1 MAEIEFSA
9 LSRSC
14 LKRRNPDADALQRQI
29 TAYQSERN
37 AAGVTIDWRFS
48 THDARTKLHRFY
60 PCLSNIDRV
69 PEVIPCCNSMQCPS
83 KRKSANTVD
92 AGQQTP
98 SAKVWVTFLNAAT
111 GHYPGAEGAKLTTM
125 IDIEIPHIARELHLA
140 GEQVKATVGLLDDG
154 ATVPF
159 IARYRKEH
167 TSSLDE
173 VAITSIRDRLSQL
186 RELRDRREAIL
197 ASLEKRGL
205 LSQELRKAILSAQS
219 MAVLEDTYLPH
230 RPKRRTRAAVAR
242 ERGLEPLALRLWGQ
256 GDFDVATA
264 ADEYVNPQA
273 GVDNAKEALSGARDI
288 IAEWV
293 SEDSTARRRIREL
306 FWSQGIISAT
316 VTAGTVPAGKDA
328 AAAKYRDYF
337 DWREPIASAPS
348 HRILA
353 MLRGEKES
361 LLSVHIAP
369 PVSSATAILERLFV
383 RAETEAAQ
391 QIGLAIRDRYKPLL
405 ESALETEVRKA
416 ARVRAEDTAIGVF
429 ADNMRELLLAPALG
443 QQNTL
448 ALDPGFRSGC
458 KLVCLDRQGH
468 LLHHDTVYPLLG
480 ERGEQESA
488 RKILL
493 LCRQYHIEVIAVG
506 NGTAGRETQAF
517 LRTLGLDP
525 QIAVVMVNESG
536 ASVYSASEAARTE
549 FPDQDI
555 TVRGAVSIGRRL
567 MDPLAELV
575 KIDPKSIGVGQYQHD
590 VDQKALKQ
598 RLDDVVVSCV
608 NQVGVELNTAS
619 RELLSYVSGL
629 GPRLANAIVEYRNR
643 NGPFTSRYALQ
654 KVPRLGPR
662 AFEQAA
668 GFLRI
673 RAGVQ
678 PLDASAVHPESYPVV
693 EAIARDLGRPLDE
706 LLGDAA
712 IGGQIDPSRYV
723 SDQIGL
729 PTLND
734 IVAELARPG
743 RDPRQEFE
751 PFDFAAGVHRI
762 EDLTVG
768 MKLPGVITNVT
779 GFGAFV
785 DVGVHQDGLVHI
797 SQLAEGFVSNPSD
810 VVKVQQRVWV
820 TVLEVDLERKRIAL
834 SLK

>member
-1 MAEIEFSA
+1 M
-9 LSRSC
+9 
-14 LKRRNPDADALQRQI
+14 
-29 TAYQSERN
+29 
-37 AAGVTIDWRFS
+37 
-48 THDARTKLHRFY
+48 
-60 PCLSNIDRV
+60 
-69 PEVIPCCNSMQCPS
+69 
-83 KRKSANTVD
+83 
-92 AGQQTP
+92 
-98 SAKVWVTFLNAAT
+98 
-111 GHYPGAEGAKLTTM
+111 TTM
-125 IDIEIPHIARELHLA
+125 IDIEIPHIARELHLT
-140 GEQVKATVGLLDDG
+140 GEQVEATVGLLDDG

-167 TSSLDE
+167 TGSLDE

-186 RELRDRREAIL
+186 RELRDRREVIL

-205 LSQELRKAILSAQS
+205 LSQELRKAVLSAQS
-219 MAVLEDTYLPH
+219 MAVLEDTYLPY
-230 RPKRRTRAAVAR
+230 RPKRRTRAAIAR
-242 ERGLEPLALRLWGQ
+242 ERGLESLALHLWGQ
-256 GDFDVATA
+256 GDFDVTTA

-273 GVDNAKEALSGARDI
+273 GVDNVKEALSGARDI

-293 SEDSTARRRIREL
+293 SEDSTARREIREL
-306 FWSQGIISAT
+306 FWSQGTVSAT
-316 VTAGTVPAGKDA
+316 VTAGKDA

-337 DWREPIASAPS
+337 DWQEPIASAPS

-369 PVSSATAILERLFV
+369 PVSSATAILERIFV
-383 RAETEAAQ
+383 RGETDAAQ

-405 ESALETEVRKA
+405 ESTMETEVRKA

-429 ADNMRELLLAPALG
+429 ADNLRELLLAPALG

-493 LCRQYHIEVIAVG
+493 LCRKYHIEAIAVG

-643 NGPFTSRYALQ
+643 NGPFTSRDTLQ
-654 KVPRLGPR
+654 KVPRLGPK

-673 RAGVQ
+673 REGAQ
-678 PLDASAVHPESYPVV
+678 PLDVSAVHPESYPVV

-723 SDQIGL
+723 SDRIGL

-785 DVGVHQDGLVHI
+785 DVGVHQDGLAHI

-810 VVKVQQRVWV
+810 VVKVQQRVLV
-820 TVLEVDLERKRIAL
+820 TVLEVDLERKRISL

>member
-14 LKRRNPDADALQRQI
+14 LERRNPDADALQRQI

-37 AAGVTIDWRFS
+37 AADVTIDCRFS

-83 KRKSANTVD
+83 QRKSANTVD

-98 SAKVWVTFLNAAT
+98 SAKVWVTFLNEAT
-111 GHYPGAEGAKLTTM
+111 GHYPGAEDAKLTTM
-125 IDIEIPHIARELHLA
+125 IDIEIPQIARELHLA
-140 GEQVKATVGLLDDG
+140 GEQVAATVGLLDDG

-167 TSSLDE
+167 TGSLDE

-186 RELRDRREAIL
+186 RELRERREVIL

-205 LSQELRKAILSAQS
+205 LSQELRKALLSAQS
-219 MAVLEDTYLPH
+219 MAVLEDAYLPH
-230 RPKRRTRAAVAR
+230 RPRRRTRAAIAR

-264 ADEYVNPQA
+264 AGEYVNPQA
-273 GVDNAKEALSGARDI
+273 GVDNAKEALRGARDI

-293 SEDSTARRRIREL
+293 SEDSTARRRIRKL
-306 FWSQGIISAT
+306 FWSQGNISAT
-316 VTAGTVPAGKDA
+316 VTAGTVTAGTVTAGTVTAGTVTAGTDA

-337 DWREPIASAPS
+337 DWREPVASAPS

-361 LLSVHIAP
+361 LLSVRIAP
-369 PVSSATAILERLFV
+369 PVSSATAILERIFL
-383 RAETEAAQ
+383 RGETEAAQ
-391 QIGLAIRDRYKPLL
+391 QLGLAIRERYKPLL

-429 ADNMRELLLAPALG
+429 ADNLRQLLLAPALG
-443 QQNTL
+443 QQHTL

-493 LCRQYHIEVIAVG
+493 LCRQYHIEAIAVG
-506 NGTAGRETQAF
+506 NGTGGRETQAF

-549 FPDQDI
+549 FPEHDI

-619 RELLSYVSGL
+619 PELLSYVSGL

-643 NGPFTSRYALQ
+643 NGPL
-654 KVPRLGPR
+654 P
-662 AFEQAA
+662 
-668 GFLRI
+668 
-673 RAGVQ
+673 
-678 PLDASAVHPESYPVV
+678 PETPC
-693 EAIARDLGRPLDE
+693 
-706 LLGDAA
+706 
-712 IGGQIDPSRYV
+712 
-723 SDQIGL
+723 
-729 PTLND
+729 
-734 IVAELARPG
+734 
-743 RDPRQEFE
+743 
-751 PFDFAAGVHRI
+751 
-762 EDLTVG
+762 
-768 MKLPGVITNVT
+768 
-779 GFGAFV
+779 
-785 DVGVHQDGLVHI
+785 
-797 SQLAEGFVSNPSD
+797 
-810 VVKVQQRVWV
+810 
-820 TVLEVDLERKRIAL
+820 
-834 SLK
+834 

>member
-1 MAEIEFSA
+1 M
-9 LSRSC
+9 
-14 LKRRNPDADALQRQI
+14 
-29 TAYQSERN
+29 
-37 AAGVTIDWRFS
+37 
-48 THDARTKLHRFY
+48 
-60 PCLSNIDRV
+60 
-69 PEVIPCCNSMQCPS
+69 
-83 KRKSANTVD
+83 
-92 AGQQTP
+92 
-98 SAKVWVTFLNAAT
+98 
-111 GHYPGAEGAKLTTM
+111 TTM

-140 GEQVKATVGLLDDG
+140 GEQVEATVGLLDGG

-167 TSSLDE
+167 TGSLDE

-186 RELRDRREAIL
+186 RELRDRREVIL
-197 ASLEKRGL
+197 ASLEKQGL
-205 LSQELRKAILSAQS
+205 LSEELRKAVLSAAS
-219 MAVLEDTYLPH
+219 MAVLEDTYLPY
-230 RPKRRTRAAVAR
+230 RPKRRTRAAIAR
-242 ERGLEPLALRLWGQ
+242 ERGLESLALRLWGQ
-256 GDFDVATA
+256 GGFDVAIA
-264 ADEYVNPQA
+264 AGEYVNPQA
-273 GVDNAKEALSGARDI
+273 GVDNVNEALSGARDI

-293 SEDSTARRRIREL
+293 SEDSTARRAIREL
-306 FWSQGIISAT
+306 FWAQGTISAT
-316 VTAGTVPAGKDA
+316 VASGKDA
-328 AAAKYRDYF
+328 EAAKYQDYF
-337 DWREPIASAPS
+337 DWQEPIAGAPS

-369 PVSSATAILERLFV
+369 PVSSATAILGRIFV
-383 RAETEAAQ
+383 KGETEAAQ

-405 ESALETEVRKA
+405 ESVMETEVRKA

-429 ADNMRELLLAPALG
+429 ADNMRGLLLAPALG
-443 QQNTL
+443 QKNIL

-480 ERGEQESA
+480 ERGEEESA

-493 LCRQYHIEVIAVG
+493 LCRQYRIEAIAVG
-506 NGTAGRETQAF
+506 NGTAGRETEAF
-517 LRTLGLDP
+517 LRTLELDP

-590 VDQKALKQ
+590 IDQKALKQ

-629 GPRLANAIVEYRNR
+629 GPRLANAIVEYRNL
-643 NGPFTSRYALQ
+643 NGPFTSRAALK
-654 KVPRLGPR
+654 KVLRLGPK

-673 RAGVQ
+673 REGAQ

-734 IVAELARPG
+734 IIGELARPG

>member
-1 MAEIEFSA
+1 M
-9 LSRSC
+9 
-14 LKRRNPDADALQRQI
+14 
-29 TAYQSERN
+29 
-37 AAGVTIDWRFS
+37 
-48 THDARTKLHRFY
+48 
-60 PCLSNIDRV
+60 
-69 PEVIPCCNSMQCPS
+69 
-83 KRKSANTVD
+83 
-92 AGQQTP
+92 
-98 SAKVWVTFLNAAT
+98 
-111 GHYPGAEGAKLTTM
+111 TTM

-140 GEQVKATVGLLDDG
+140 VEQVEATVGLLDDG

-167 TSSLDE
+167 TGSLDE

-205 LSQELRKAILSAQS
+205 LSEGLKKAVLAAES
-219 MAVLEDTYLPH
+219 MAVLEDTYLPY
-230 RPKRRTRAAVAR
+230 RPRRRTRAAIAR
-242 ERGLEPLALRLWGQ
+242 ERGLESLALRLWGQ
-256 GDFDVATA
+256 GDFDVTTA
-264 ADEYVNPQA
+264 ADEYVNPQT
-273 GVDNAKEALSGARDI
+273 GVDNVKEALSRARDI

-306 FWSQGIISAT
+306 FWSQGTISAT
-316 VTAGTVPAGKDA
+316 VTAGKDA

-337 DWREPIASAPS
+337 DWREPVASAPS

-361 LLSVHIAP
+361 LLSVRIAP
-369 PVSSATAILERLFV
+369 PVSSATAILERIFV
-383 RAETEAAQ
+383 RGETEAAQ
-391 QIGLAIRDRYKPLL
+391 QIRQAIRDRYKPLL

-429 ADNMRELLLAPALG
+429 ADNLRQLLLAPALG

-468 LLHHDTVYPLLG
+468 LLHHDTVYPLIG

-493 LCRQYHIEVIAVG
+493 LCRQYRIEAIAVG

-517 LRTLGLDP
+517 LKTLGLDP

-549 FPDQDI
+549 FPEQDI

-619 RELLSYVSGL
+619 PELLSYVSGL

-643 NGPFTSRYALQ
+643 NGPFASRDTLK
-654 KVPRLGPR
+654 KVPRLGPK

-723 SDQIGL
+723 SDRIGL

-797 SQLAEGFVSNPSD
+797 SQLAEGFVSNPAD

>member
-1 MAEIEFSA
+1 M
-9 LSRSC
+9 
-14 LKRRNPDADALQRQI
+14 
-29 TAYQSERN
+29 
-37 AAGVTIDWRFS
+37 
-48 THDARTKLHRFY
+48 
-60 PCLSNIDRV
+60 
-69 PEVIPCCNSMQCPS
+69 
-83 KRKSANTVD
+83 
-92 AGQQTP
+92 
-98 SAKVWVTFLNAAT
+98 
-111 GHYPGAEGAKLTTM
+111 TTM
-125 IDIEIPHIARELHLA
+125 IDIEIPQIARELHLA
-140 GEQVKATVGLLDDG
+140 GEQVEATVGLLDDG

-167 TSSLDE
+167 TGSLDE

-186 RELRDRREAIL
+186 RELRERREVIL

-205 LSQELRKAILSAQS
+205 LSEELRKAVLCAES
-219 MAVLEDTYLPH
+219 MAVLEDAYLPY
-230 RPKRRTRAAVAR
+230 RPKRRTRAALAR
-242 ERGLEPLALRLWGQ
+242 ERGLESLALRLWGQ
-256 GDFDVATA
+256 GDFDVAIA
-264 ADEYVNPQA
+264 ADEYVNPQT
-273 GVDNAKEALSGARDI
+273 GVDNVKEALNGARDI

-293 SEDSTARRRIREL
+293 SEDSTARRDIREL
-306 FWSQGIISAT
+306 FWSQGAISAT
-316 VTAGTVPAGKDA
+316 VTSGKDA
-328 AAAKYRDYF
+328 EAAKYRDYF
-337 DWREPIASAPS
+337 DWQEPIASAPS

-369 PVSSATAILERLFV
+369 PVSSATAILERIFV

-405 ESALETEVRKA
+405 ESAMETEIRKA

-443 QQNTL
+443 QQHTL

-493 LCRQYHIEVIAVG
+493 LCRQYRIEAIAVG

-517 LRTLGLDP
+517 LRTLELDP

-643 NGPFTSRYALQ
+643 NGPFTSRAALK
-654 KVPRLGPR
+654 KVPRLGPK

-673 RAGVQ
+673 REGSQ

-723 SDQIGL
+723 GDQIGL

-734 IVAELARPG
+734 IVEELARPG

-797 SQLAEGFVSNPSD
+797 SQLADGFVSNPSD